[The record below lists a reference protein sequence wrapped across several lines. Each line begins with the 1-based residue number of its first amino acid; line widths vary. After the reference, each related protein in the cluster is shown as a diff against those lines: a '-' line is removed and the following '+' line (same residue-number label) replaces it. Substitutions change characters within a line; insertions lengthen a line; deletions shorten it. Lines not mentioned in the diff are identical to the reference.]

1 MAIELRDLVCAK
13 TWFTE
18 LSDKG
23 SGNIN
28 NLENLQTV
36 SVHVHVEYT
45 EVRRT
50 SDTRYM
56 CMR

>member
-36 SVHVHVEYT
+36 SVHVHVEY
-45 EVRRT
+45 
-50 SDTRYM
+50 
-56 CMR
+56 

>member
-13 TWFTE
+13 TWVTE

-28 NLENLQTV
+28 NLEKLQTV
-36 SVHVHVEYT
+36 SVHVHVEY
-45 EVRRT
+45 
-50 SDTRYM
+50 
-56 CMR
+56 